1 MSSERL
7 AAATP
12 PGLALATLRAG
23 RQLAVQIS
31 EPSAAPTGL
40 TVWLVHGAGGRTD
53 QWRSV
58 RPALLAAGHR
68 VVAFDAAGHG
78 DSPAPRRFGHYAG
91 AELVADLRELLARH
105 GGPRNLLVAHSY
117 GCSQVLALLAAPDQA
132 ALPAVERAVLL
143 APAGPEA
150 QRRTPWIFW
159 LPVWLLARLRPQL
172 SAGFRAAA
180 WGSDADPALIDLET
194 AISDRNP
201 LHMIKALFRQ
211 RLTLDAATLARVRV
225 PVQILAGD
233 QDGLTPAAGAQAL
246 AAALPQATLAVLPR
260 TGHQILLE
268 RPQAVID
275 AVLKPAAG
283 LFAARES

>member
-1 MSSERL
+1 MQ
-7 AAATP
+7 
-12 PGLALATLRAG
+12 TLGQSRRESLREG

-31 EPSAAPTGL
+31 EPGTAPSGL

-78 DSPAPRRFGHYAG
+78 DSPAPRRFRHYAG
-91 AELVADLRELLARH
+91 PELVADLRELLLRH
-105 GGPRNLLVAHSY
+105 GGARNRLVAHSY
-117 GCSQVLALLAAPDQA
+117 GCSQVLALLSAPDA
-132 ALPAVERAVLL
+132 ATLPAIDRVVLL

-150 QRRTPWIFW
+150 RRRTPWIFW
-159 LPVWLLARLRPQL
+159 LPVPVLERMRPQL

-180 WGSDADPALIDLET
+180 WGADADPALVDSET

-201 LHMIKALFRQ
+201 LHVIKALFRQ
-211 RLTLDAATLARVRV
+211 RLTLDTQALSRVRV
-225 PVQILAGD
+225 PVRILAGD

-246 AAALPQATLAVLPR
+246 AAALPGATAQVLPR

-268 RPQAVID
+268 RPEAVI
-275 AVLKPAAG
+275 AAI
-283 LFAARES
+283 LSPV